1 LLKAGATILSA
12 PRGRWLETEVVMPKG
27 DFGEPASQLVYTVV
41 EAAQALRL
49 SRSKTYELL
58 RNGRLRSV
66 RIGGRRLVRRADLE
80 RFVKELGEG
89 EE

>member
-1 LLKAGATILSA
+1 
-12 PRGRWLETEVVMPKG
+12 MPKG

-66 RIGGRRLVRRADLE
+66 RVDGRRLIRRSDLE
-80 RFVKELGEG
+80 TFIKGLSEDQ
-89 EE
+89 

>member
-1 LLKAGATILSA
+1 MLNSDL
-12 PRGRWLETEVVMPKG
+12 
-27 DFGEPASQLVYTVV
+27 GEPASQLVYTVI

-66 RIGGRRLVRRADLE
+66 RVDGRRLIRRADLE
-80 RFVKELGEG
+80 RFIEELGEG